1 MSHEAH
7 ARLERI
13 MKVRALL
20 LDDLGKQKFTERA
33 EMELYNLLEY
43 RTSHKLTTLWT
54 ANGSGSDLL
63 AKLSKDRGEPIL
75 RRLSEFS
82 EVVSL

>member
-1 MSHEAH
+1 
-7 ARLERI
+7 
-13 MKVRALL
+13 
-20 LDDLGKQKFTERA
+20 
-33 EMELYNLLEY
+33 MELYNLLEY

-82 EVVSL
+82 EIVSV